1 MDSRF
6 TEAQAKELAQIE
18 EEAGGVISAGADLG
32 DRLGEILRLELF
44 ESDSAKLVALVSA
57 RFGGVLSQQEVEEL
71 VAGFQGK
78 VQEKVTE
85 KLAPRKS
92 A

>member
-6 TEAQAKELAQIE
+6 TEAQARELAQIE
-18 EEAGGVISAGADLG
+18 EEADGVISAGADLG
-32 DRLGEILRLELF
+32 DLLGEMLRLELF
-44 ESDSAKLVALVSA
+44 NSDSAKLVALVSA
-57 RFGGVLSQQEVEEL
+57 RFGDVLSQQEVEEL

-78 VQEKVTE
+78 VQKKGTE
-85 KLAPRKS
+85 KLAPRRS

>member
-6 TEAQAKELAQIE
+6 TEAQARELAQIE
-18 EEAGGVISAGADLG
+18 KEAGGVISAGADLG
-32 DRLGEILRLELF
+32 NRFGEMLRLELF
-44 ESDSAKLVALVSA
+44 NSDFATLVELVSN
-57 RFGGVLSQQEVEEL
+57 RFGDVLSRQEVEEL

-85 KLAPRKS
+85 KLAPQKP